1 MTTVSIVIPTL
12 TRPEPLRRALES
24 ALAQGGVDAQALEV
38 VVVDNSAA
46 GDARALVE
54 RYAATPGA
62 RVRYV
67 AAPRPG
73 VANAR
78 NAGVAAASG
87 NWIAFLDDDQEA
99 SPRWLANHLA
109 AAIAAGADAS
119 FGPVEAR
126 AEGGAEM
133 GPFTPYFERR
143 IDRADGADITEL
155 SAYLGTNN
163 SMFRRARC
171 LEGDAP
177 FDVTLNESGGEDSLL
192 IKRLRLSGRT
202 FAWAAQASVIE
213 WTPPRRLTWTY
224 VRKRKFLS
232 GQVRSFVHH
241 MLEPPQWGHIL
252 LWMAVGAAQAAGFG
266 ALALVL
272 APINRER
279 SEKAR
284 ATAMGGLGKVLW
296 MRRFRPALYGSGLVS

>member
-24 ALAQGGVDAQALEV
+24 ALAQGGVEAQALEV

-54 RYAATPGA
+54 RFAAASGG

-78 NAGVAAASG
+78 NAGVAAATG
-87 NWIAFLDDDQEA
+87 DWIAFLDDDQEA
-99 SPRWLANHLA
+99 SPRGLANHLA
-109 AAIAAGADAS
+109 AVLAAGADAS

-126 AEGGAEM
+126 AEGGAPM

-143 IDRADGADITEL
+143 IARPDGADITEL

-171 LEGDAP
+171 LEGEAP

-192 IKRLRLSGRT
+192 IKRLRLSGRA

-213 WTPPRRLTWTY
+213 WTPPRRLTWAY

-241 MLEPPQWGHIL
+241 MLEPPQWGWIL
-252 LWMAVGAAQAAGFG
+252 LWMAVGLVQAAGFG
-266 ALALVL
+266 ALALVFR
-272 APINRER
+272 PIDATR